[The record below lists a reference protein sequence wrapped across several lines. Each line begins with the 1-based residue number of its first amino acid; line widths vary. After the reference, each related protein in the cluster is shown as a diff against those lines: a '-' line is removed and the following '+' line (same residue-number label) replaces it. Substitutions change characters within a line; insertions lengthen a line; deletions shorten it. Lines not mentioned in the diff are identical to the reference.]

1 MTLAR
6 SVRIFIENRDNRLMR
21 RLHRW
26 RAPRWV
32 RVWMIAATRLGDG
45 WLWYGLG
52 IILLIAGGSKQL
64 AAVESATTAAL
75 SSVLLFLLLKRVF
88 HRPRPCEVEPHCW
101 AHILPPDRFSFP
113 SGHSITAFAVAIA
126 LGTCYPGFQIPLL
139 VVAVSIALSRIM
151 LGLHYLSD
159 VVAGSLLGIA
169 LGIAF
174 FHVFH

>member
-1 MTLAR
+1 MTPTR
-6 SVRIFIENRDNRLMR
+6 SVRTFIETRDIQLMR
-21 RLHRW
+21 HLHRW

-52 IILLIAGGSKQL
+52 IVLLIAGGPKQL
-64 AAVESATTAAL
+64 AAVESATSAAL

-101 AHILPPDRFSFP
+101 AHILPPDKFSFP

-126 LGTCYPGFQIPLL
+126 LGICYPAFQVPLL

-159 VVAGSLLGIA
+159 VVAGAVLGTV
-169 LGIAF
+169 LGLAF